1 MNFTTDAWTSP
12 NHRALIAFSVHLE
25 HKGKSLTMP
34 LDVVEVAKV
43 CSLLTIECSDAQ
55 ALTRTQSHT
64 GLEMATVFAAMLED
78 FSLTDKVRC

>member
-1 MNFTTDAWTSP
+1 
-12 NHRALIAFSVHLE
+12 
-25 HKGKSLTMP
+25 MP

-43 CSLLTIECSDAQ
+43 CSLTIECSDAR

>member
-1 MNFTTDAWTSP
+1 
-12 NHRALIAFSVHLE
+12 
-25 HKGKSLTMP
+25 MP

-43 CSLLTIECSDAQ
+43 CSLLTIECSDAR